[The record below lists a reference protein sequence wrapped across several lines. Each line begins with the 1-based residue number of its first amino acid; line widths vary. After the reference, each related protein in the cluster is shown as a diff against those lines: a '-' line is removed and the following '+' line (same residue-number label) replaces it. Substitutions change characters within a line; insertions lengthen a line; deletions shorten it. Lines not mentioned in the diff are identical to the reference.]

1 MAENWDGKERRKHP
15 RIDLKG
21 EVSGR
26 IHSIASAPVVNLSA
40 SGALL
45 EVPCVLKPR
54 TVYTLRLAFGA
65 SQYLDVK
72 VRIIRSY
79 VHGFDR
85 NEKGENVIKY
95 RAAVEFMSLPD
106 AQRVALE
113 QVVSRMAAH
122 AVRAELKK

>member
-1 MAENWDGKERRKHP
+1 MAESWDGKDRRKHP

-26 IHSIASAPVVNLSA
+26 IHTIASAPVINLSA

-54 TVYTLRLAFGA
+54 STYTLRLAFG
-65 SQYLDVK
+65 STHYLDLK

-95 RAAVEFMSLPD
+95 RAAVEFLSISDP
-106 AQRVALE
+106 QRNALE
-113 QVVSRMAAH
+113 QYVSRLAGH

>member
-1 MAENWDGKERRKHP
+1 MAENWDGKDRRRHP

-26 IHSIASAPVVNLSA
+26 IHTIASAPVVNLSA

-54 TVYTLRLAFGA
+54 STYTLRLAFGT
-65 SQYLDVK
+65 SQHLDVK
-72 VRIIRSY
+72 VRVIRSY

-95 RAAVEFMSLPD
+95 RAAVEFLGLPD
-106 AQRVALE
+106 SQRVALE
-113 QVVSRMAAH
+113 QFIGQMAAH
-122 AVRAELKK
+122 ALRAELKK